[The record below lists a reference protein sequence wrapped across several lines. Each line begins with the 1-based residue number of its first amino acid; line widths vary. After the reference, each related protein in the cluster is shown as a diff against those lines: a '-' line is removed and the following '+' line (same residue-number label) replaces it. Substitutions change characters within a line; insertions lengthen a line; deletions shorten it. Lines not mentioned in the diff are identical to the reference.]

1 MILVATILAY
11 LLGSIPMGVLI
22 CKPLG
27 KDPRT
32 IGSGRTGGTNVYRAA
47 GLPAALLTI
56 AGDIL
61 KGTLAVWL
69 AERLVPG
76 EQHELAISLAALA
89 AIIGH
94 IYSVFLGF
102 KGGAGGTP
110 NVGAVLAINPVVGLV
125 GLAVGAVGLLVIRI
139 ASVAN
144 LATSSAILL
153 GLVLSVVTASGPN
166 AAPAILVY
174 GFGQLALIIWTLRP
188 NIARLRAG
196 TERRIEFGR
205 AKDATEAEPPA

>member
-11 LLGSIPMGVLI
+11 VVGAIPMGVLI

-27 KDPRT
+27 KDPRS

-76 EQHELAISLAALA
+76 EWRVLAISLAALA

-94 IYSVFLGF
+94 IYSIFLGF

-110 NVGAVLAINPVVGLV
+110 NVGAVLAINPVVGII
-125 GLAVGAVGLLVIRI
+125 GLAVGAVGLLGVRI

-144 LATSSAILL
+144 LATSATILL
-153 GLVLSVVTASGPN
+153 GLTVSVVNANGPN
-166 AAPAILVY
+166 AAPAILIY
-174 GFGQLALIIWTLRP
+174 GLGQLALIIWTLRP
-188 NIARLRAG
+188 NIRRLRDG
-196 TERRIEFGR
+196 TERRIDFSRSHG
-205 AKDATEAEPPA
+205 AADEAPAP